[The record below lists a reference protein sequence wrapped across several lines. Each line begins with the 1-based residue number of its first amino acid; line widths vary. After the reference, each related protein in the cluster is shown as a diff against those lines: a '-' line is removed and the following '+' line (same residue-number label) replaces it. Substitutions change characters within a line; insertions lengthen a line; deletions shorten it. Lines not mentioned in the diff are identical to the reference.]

1 PPSDPLAR
9 PPRRALMACREEA
22 TRMSDEPGFG
32 GEKPLRASLEEARAA
47 AIPPGARSALLM
59 RRGSM
64 LLRFYQP
71 RGVDLQQPHEQDEI
85 YVVVSGS
92 GSFVCAGERAP
103 FGPGDALFAPAGAEH
118 RFEDFTDDFAAWVV
132 FYGPRGG

>member
-1 PPSDPLAR
+1 
-9 PPRRALMACREEA
+9 
-22 TRMSDEPGFG
+22 MSDEARMG
-32 GEKPLRASLEEARAA
+32 GERPLRASLEDARAA
-47 AIPPGARSALLM
+47 PIPLGARSALLM

-64 LLRFYQP
+64 ALRFYRP

-92 GSFVCAGERAP
+92 GSFVCAGERAS

-118 RFEDFTDDFAAWVV
+118 RFEEFSDDFAAWVV
-132 FYGPRGG
+132 FYGPEGGEAPG

>member
-1 PPSDPLAR
+1 
-9 PPRRALMACREEA
+9 
-22 TRMSDEPGFG
+22 MSDEPYFG
-32 GEKPLRASLEEARAA
+32 GETPWRASLEGARAA

-59 RRGSM
+59 RRGTM
-64 LLRFYQP
+64 ALRFYQP

-92 GSFVCAGERAP
+92 GSFVCEGVRAP

-118 RFEDFTDDFAAWVV
+118 RFEGFGDDFAAWVV
-132 FYGPRGG
+132 FYGPKGGEAPG